1 MAITI
6 NTNPAAGSSVHD
18 NMWHVVTSD
27 NSGQTDFKYV
37 FDIYVNGVQKIRVK
51 QFPEPGTGKAYFDA
65 GPIVRNEMTYQWF
78 EPTNAGAITYEP
90 GLGGEAGIIYAL
102 RVGEDFSGLTTLNMA
117 SGEVS
122 GYNWAPPLFQ
132 RRVVNISDK
141 IDKWFTNR
149 PLITNTKLA
158 ENLFVPFYTT
168 PGQELT
174 LCLDK
179 FDANNNQIGSQFTTV
194 PANYNNGFIQLNIG
208 TTALS
213 ATFSTTFDSSVK
225 YYEVYFYNGFI
236 NYDKIRVYPVCNP
249 KFTPVPIHFMN
260 RWGMWDT
267 HRFDLLSKLNMKVDR
282 KDFGKRDYQ
291 FNGNSVDYMSTSN
304 RYYEGKINYSNIANW
319 TYKLNSDAL
328 SDDEYVWLAELFTST
343 QILMEIDGYCYPVT
357 IMRDTYEYNKFVSDR
372 LKAFD
377 VEFEFNSSRMTQLR

>member
-1 MAITI
+1 VAITI

-18 NMWHVVTSD
+18 NMWHVVSSD

-37 FDIYVNGVQKIRVK
+37 FDVWVGGVQKIRVK

-78 EPTNAGAITYEP
+78 EPNNAGAVTYQPNME
-90 GLGGEAGIIYAL
+90 GEAGIVYAL
-102 RVGEDFSGLTTLNMA
+102 SVGEDFSGVTTLNMA

-122 GYNWAPPLFQ
+122 GYNWAPPLFK
-132 RRVVNISDK
+132 RRVVTLANK
-141 IDKWFTNR
+141 VDKWFTNR
-149 PLITNTKLA
+149 PLTTNTKLA

-168 PGQELT
+168 PGQQLT

-179 FDANNNQIGSQFTTV
+179 FDASNNQIGSQLTIA
-194 PANYNNGFIQLNIG
+194 PANYNTGFIQLNIG
-208 TTALS
+208 TTALAAS
-213 ATFSTTFDSSVK
+213 FSTTFDAGVK

-236 NYDKIRVYPVCNP
+236 NLDKIRVYPVCNP

-282 KDFGKRDYQ
+282 KDFGQRDYR
-291 FNGNSVDYMSTSN
+291 FNGNSVDYYSSSN
-304 RYYEGKINYSNIANW
+304 RYYEGKVNYSNVANW

-328 SDDEYVWLAELFTST
+328 TDDEYEWLAELFTST

-357 IMRDTYEYNKFVSDR
+357 IMRDSYEYNKFVSDR
-372 LKAFD
+372 LKAFN
-377 VEFEFNSSRMTQLR
+377 VEFEINSSRMTQLR